1 MPADTNEHTIPSSRT
16 AKYWRKRSPATVE
29 PAARPAG
36 ADAEPDADRAAQ
48 RRLGITFWVCIGW
61 ILLVTAAAIA
71 APLLPISDPD
81 QIGIGPRNSGP
92 TWDQWFGT
100 DGNGRDIFSRTIWGA
115 RVSLMVGFFSI
126 VAGFLVGGTIGIVS
140 GYRRGWI
147 DLVLGFVTYVML
159 SFPTLVLFLLV
170 IMLFGQGLWI
180 VTGALSIVVI
190 PSVAR
195 LARAITIAF
204 AEREFVS
211 AARLL
216 GATNRRVMVREILP
230 NVLIPMSAL
239 LLLGLGL
246 TIVAEG
252 GLAYLGLS
260 VADGFSWG
268 KMIQMG
274 AGLRTLQTAPWV
286 AFFPIGAMFL
296 TVLSLNL
303 AGDRLRQYFDV
314 RELGIGSR

>member
-1 MPADTNEHTIPSSRT
+1 MTLNTSEPIAVESPPEAAD
-16 AKYWRKRSPATVE
+16 
-29 PAARPAG
+29 G
-36 ADAEPDADRAAQ
+36 PDADKVAP
-48 RRLGITFWVCIGW
+48 RRLGISFWTAIGW
-61 ILLVTAAAIA
+61 ILLVSAAALV
-71 APLLPISDPD
+71 APWLPIADPEE
-81 QIGIGPRNSGP
+81 IGAGGRLDGPG
-92 TWDQWFGT
+92 WDNWFGT
-100 DGNGRDIFSRTIWGA
+100 DSNGRDMFSRTIWGA
-115 RVSLMVGFFSI
+115 RVSLMVGLVSI
-126 VAGFLVGGTIGIVS
+126 LVGFLIGGVVGVVS
-140 GYRRGWI
+140 GYRRGFI
-147 DLVLGFVTYVML
+147 DRTLSFIVFVIL
-159 SFPTLVLFLLV
+159 SFPSLVLFLLIISIV
-170 IMLFGQGLWI
+170 GQGLW
-180 VTGALSIVVI
+180 VVSLTLSVLVV

-195 LARAITIAF
+195 LGRAITIAF
-204 AEREFVS
+204 AEREFVA

-268 KMIQMG
+268 KMIQIG
-274 AGLRTLQTAPWV
+274 AAPRTLRAAPWV

-296 TVLSLNL
+296 TVLSLNW
-303 AGDRLRQYFDV
+303 AGDRLRQHFDI

>member
-1 MPADTNEHTIPSSRT
+1 MTLNTSEPIAGESPPEAADR
-16 AKYWRKRSPATVE
+16 
-29 PAARPAG
+29 PAADKVAS
-36 ADAEPDADRAAQ
+36 
-48 RRLGITFWVCIGW
+48 RRLGISFWTAIGW
-61 ILLVTAAAIA
+61 IFLVSAAALV
-71 APLLPISDPD
+71 APWLPVTDPEE
-81 QIGIGPRNSGP
+81 IGVGGRLEGPS
-92 TWDQWFGT
+92 WDNWFGT
-100 DGNGRDIFSRTIWGA
+100 DSNGRDMFSRTIWGA
-115 RVSLMVGFFSI
+115 RVSLMVGLVSI
-126 VAGFLVGGTIGIVS
+126 VAGFLIGGVVGLVGGYLRGPTDRILSFIV
-140 GYRRGWI
+140 
-147 DLVLGFVTYVML
+147 FVML
-159 SFPTLVLFLLV
+159 SFPSLVLFLLIISIV
-170 IMLFGQGLWI
+170 GQGLW
-180 VTGALSIVVI
+180 VVSLTLSVLVV

-195 LARAITIAF
+195 LGRAITIAF
-204 AEREFVS
+204 AEREFVA

-268 KMIQMG
+268 KMIQIG
-274 AGLRTLQTAPWV
+274 AAPRTLRAAPWV

-296 TVLSLNL
+296 TVLSLNW
-303 AGDRLRQYFDV
+303 AGDRLRQHFDI

>member
-1 MPADTNEHTIPSSRT
+1 MTLNTSEPIAGESPPEAADR
-16 AKYWRKRSPATVE
+16 
-29 PAARPAG
+29 PAADKVAS
-36 ADAEPDADRAAQ
+36 
-48 RRLGITFWVCIGW
+48 RRLGISFWTAIGW
-61 ILLVTAAAIA
+61 IFLVSAAALV
-71 APLLPISDPD
+71 APWLPVTDPEE
-81 QIGIGPRNSGP
+81 IGVGGRLEGPS
-92 TWDQWFGT
+92 WDNWFGT
-100 DGNGRDIFSRTIWGA
+100 DSNGRDMFSRTIWGA
-115 RVSLMVGFFSI
+115 RVSLMVGLVSI
-126 VAGFLVGGTIGIVS
+126 LAGFLVGGVVGLVGGYLRGLTDRILSFIV
-140 GYRRGWI
+140 
-147 DLVLGFVTYVML
+147 FVML
-159 SFPTLVLFLLV
+159 SFPSLVLFLLIISIV
-170 IMLFGQGLWI
+170 GQGLW
-180 VTGALSIVVI
+180 VVSLTLSVLVV

-195 LARAITIAF
+195 LGRAITIAF
-204 AEREFVS
+204 AEREFVA

-268 KMIQMG
+268 KMIQIG
-274 AGLRTLQTAPWV
+274 AAPRTLRAAPWV

-296 TVLSLNL
+296 TVLSLNW
-303 AGDRLRQYFDV
+303 AGDRLRQHFDI

>member
-1 MPADTNEHTIPSSRT
+1 
-16 AKYWRKRSPATVE
+16 
-29 PAARPAG
+29 
-36 ADAEPDADRAAQ
+36 
-48 RRLGITFWVCIGW
+48 
-61 ILLVTAAAIA
+61 
-71 APLLPISDPD
+71 
-81 QIGIGPRNSGP
+81 
-92 TWDQWFGT
+92 
-100 DGNGRDIFSRTIWGA
+100 
-115 RVSLMVGFFSI
+115 
-126 VAGFLVGGTIGIVS
+126 
-140 GYRRGWI
+140 
-147 DLVLGFVTYVML
+147 ML

-170 IMLFGQGLWI
+170 ILLFGQGLWT
-180 VTGALSIVVI
+180 VTAALSIVVI
-190 PSVAR
+190 PSVSR

-204 AEREFVS
+204 AEREFVA

-252 GLAYLGLS
+252 GLAFLGLS

-268 KMIQMG
+268 KMIQLG

-303 AGDRLRQYFDV
+303 AGDQLRQYFDV
-314 RELGIGSR
+314 RELGIGGR